1 MKNRRARSLVPT
13 NSLVPIDLAVDKV
26 SVSCR
31 YFRSTCLRSESK
43 RYCFLQYCFSNSRS
57 VSSLNGFEI
66 SKSGE
71 GFSVETVDAESTDHA
86 APARVHRW
94 ISLISSSFDNGL
106 NLGGF
111 VDLKIIGWAQRRS
124 S

>member
-1 MKNRRARSLVPT
+1 LKNRRARSLVPT
-13 NSLVPIDLAVDKV
+13 NSLVPTDLAVDKV

-43 RYCFLQYCFSNSRS
+43 RYCFSNSRS
-57 VSSLNGFEI
+57 VSSLNGFEV

-71 GFSVETVDAESTDHA
+71 GFGVETVDAESTDHA